1 MHTGKLTQKFIR
13 NTESTRSVQSFSDG
27 NGLYLV
33 VQPSGSMQWVARLRL
48 TGRRNSNG
56 KPLQIDMGLGG
67 LSWVSLQDARQKIF
81 EARAVARNGG
91 DPRKTK
97 TIIIP
102 SFAELSQKVYEERL
116 PSWKNLLPSR
126 LGE

>member
-1 MHTGKLTQKFIR
+1 
-13 NTESTRSVQSFSDG
+13 
-27 NGLYLV
+27 
-33 VQPSGSMQWVARLRL
+33 MQWVARLRL
-48 TGRRNSNG
+48 TGRRNSKG

-67 LSWVSLQDARQKIF
+67 LSWVSLQDARQKAF

-97 TIIIP
+97 TINIP

-116 PSWKNLLPSR
+116 PSRKNL
-126 LGE
+126 